1 MKQFLKYTMA
11 TVVGLVLVGIIFTV
25 LGIATLFSM
34 AAFQEKDPT
43 LTEGTVLHIKLSGS
57 LVDRAQ
63 ASPFATLLG
72 SDQIQT
78 QGLATLRKALDVAAE
93 NDKVKGVY
101 LEAGILQSDVATLQE
116 LRGLLNDFKKKSKKF
131 VVAYGDTY
139 GQAAYYVA
147 SAADQVYVNPAG
159 MIDWHGMAAMPV
171 FYTDLLKK
179 VGVKVQTFRV
189 GTYKSYVEPFT
200 RTDMSEAN
208 REQISSYVNSIWTNI
223 KNETSRSRR
232 LTPAKLD
239 TITNHY
245 AIFNDQQQYVQQ
257 RMVDSLYYIDNMR
270 AKLRSL
276 AKTDKVKL
284 ISPEELARLYKPE
297 SADDRIAV
305 YYAAGSIIDE
315 SVSSWTN
322 EEQIVGKD
330 VVSDFDKLAH
340 DKNIKAVVVRINS
353 GGGSAYASEQMWH
366 AMQLLKKAKPV
377 VVSMSGAAAS
387 GGYYMSC
394 GANRIIAM
402 PTTITGS
409 IGIFGMIP
417 DASELLTQKL
427 GLHVDVVKTNDA
439 ADFGNIYRPFNAAE
453 SAALQGYVNRGYALF
468 LKRVAQGRG
477 MTTQQ
482 VDKIAQGRVWTGEQ
496 ALKLKLVD
504 RLGNLD
510 DAIAEAAKLAKLKK
524 YGVDEYPEPANW
536 MSDFTKQIKE
546 NYMER
551 ELKNTL
557 GLYYEPIR
565 TLQQLQNSSRVQAR
579 LPYLTQYNF

>member
-1 MKQFLKYTMA
+1 
-11 TVVGLVLVGIIFTV
+11 
-25 LGIATLFSM
+25 
-34 AAFQEKDPT
+34 
-43 LTEGTVLHIKLSGS
+43 
-57 LVDRAQ
+57 
-63 ASPFATLLG
+63 
-72 SDQIQT
+72 
-78 QGLATLRKALDVAAE
+78 
-93 NDKVKGVY
+93 
-101 LEAGILQSDVATLQE
+101 
-116 LRGLLNDFKKKSKKF
+116 
-131 VVAYGDTY
+131 
-139 GQAAYYVA
+139 
-147 SAADQVYVNPAG
+147 
-159 MIDWHGMAAMPV
+159 
-171 FYTDLLKK
+171 
-179 VGVKVQTFRV
+179 
-189 GTYKSYVEPFT
+189 
-200 RTDMSEAN
+200 MSEAN

-239 TITNHY
+239 TIANHY

>member
-239 TITNHY
+239 TIANHY

-366 AMQLLKKAKPV
+366 AMQLLKKP
-377 VVSMSGAAAS
+377 S
-387 GGYYMSC
+387 
-394 GANRIIAM
+394 
-402 PTTITGS
+402 PW
-409 IGIFGMIP
+409 
-417 DASELLTQKL
+417 L
-427 GLHVDVVKTNDA
+427 
-439 ADFGNIYRPFNAAE
+439 
-453 SAALQGYVNRGYALF
+453 
-468 LKRVAQGRG
+468 
-477 MTTQQ
+477 
-482 VDKIAQGRVWTGEQ
+482 
-496 ALKLKLVD
+496 
-504 RLGNLD
+504 
-510 DAIAEAAKLAKLKK
+510 
-524 YGVDEYPEPANW
+524 YP
-536 MSDFTKQIKE
+536 
-546 NYMER
+546 
-551 ELKNTL
+551 
-557 GLYYEPIR
+557 
-565 TLQQLQNSSRVQAR
+565 
-579 LPYLTQYNF
+579 